1 MFLNYEF
8 DQLTF
13 EILRDTECM
22 KVQNSPLTYFLNL
35 LKYENSQHIQYLTH
49 ENFELKNKLTEF
61 ENESKSSN
69 EKICNLEHCC
79 TQLEIQLT
87 ETIKV
92 FSLLAKISTRKI

>member
-1 MFLNYEF
+1 LKEQFTKREF
-8 DQLTF
+8 
-13 EILRDTECM
+13 I
-22 KVQNSPLTYFLNL
+22 

-49 ENFELKNKLTEF
+49 ENFELKNKLTEY
-61 ENESKSSN
+61 ETEAKNSN

-92 FSLLAKISTRKI
+92 KKNYRCFFWGFI